1 MMNSHGTWILAAG
14 FVLLSVAPAIAA
26 GSKTSVPPPPP
37 AAARRP
43 VVDAYHGKSVTD
55 DYRWLE
61 SGADP
66 AVQRWSES
74 ENRYARS
81 VLDHLPGVAAL
92 RRRITDLES
101 FPSPSFG
108 SLVARGGMLFAMKDE
123 PPKQQAFLVALR
135 SPDDP
140 ASARA
145 IVDPNALDPKGTTAI
160 DFFVPSLDGKLVVVS
175 LSRGGSESGD
185 AHVFETATG
194 KALPD
199 VIPRVN
205 GGTAGGSVAWNADG
219 TGFYYTRYP
228 RGKERPLEDLDF
240 FQQVWFHKLGTPV
253 ERDTY
258 SLGREFPR
266 IAETFLRSSDDGR
279 FVLAIVENG
288 DGGEFA
294 LYFRGPSGAW
304 SRIADAPDQVVAA
317 NFGPEGTLFLLSRN
331 GAPRG
336 KILRLA
342 PGVTTLA
349 GAATVVPEGREVIL
363 GFEPAA
369 SLLYVTVM
377 DGGPAGIRVFD
388 EGGKERAP
396 VPVPPVSSVGQLVR
410 LGGDRVLF
418 SSETYLEPQAWYR
431 YDPSDGKPAKTA
443 LRRASIADFGDCEV
457 VKETATSK
465 DGTAVPV
472 FIVQRRSAPRD
483 GSNPTLLTGYGGFG
497 ISMAPY
503 FSDSRRAFVE
513 QGGVWAIAIL
523 RGGGEFGEEWHR
535 AGNLTRKQNVFDDFA
550 AAAERLIEA
559 RVTSPAKLA
568 IEGGSNGGLLMG
580 AALTQHPALF
590 KAVVAHV
597 GIYDML
603 RVETT
608 PNGAFNVTEYGTV
621 KDRAQFDALF
631 AYSPYHH
638 VADGSRYPDV
648 LFLTGANDPRVDPFH
663 SRKMTARL
671 RAATGGRS
679 RVLLR
684 TSADTG
690 HGIGSSLD
698 ATIAETVDVYA
709 FVFDELGVPYRPVAK
724 PAK

>member
-1 MMNSHGTWILAAG
+1 MVNSHGTWILAAG

-26 GSKTSVPPPPP
+26 GSKTSVPPP
-37 AAARRP
+37 AAERRP

-61 SGADP
+61 SWADP
-66 AVQRWSES
+66 AVRRWSEA
-74 ENRYARS
+74 ENRHARS
-81 VLDHLPGVAAL
+81 VLDRLPGVEAL
-92 RRRITDLES
+92 RRRITELES
-101 FPSPSFG
+101 FPSPDFD
-108 SLVARGGMLFAMKDE
+108 SLVLRGGTLFAMKTE
-123 PPKQQAFLVALR
+123 PPKQQRFLVALR

-145 IVDPNALDPKGTTAI
+145 IVDPNVLDPKGKTAI
-160 DFFVPSLDGKLVVVS
+160 DFFVPSHDGKLVAVS

-185 AHVFETATG
+185 VHVYETATG

-199 VIPRVN
+199 VIARVN

-219 TGFYYTRYP
+219 SGFFYTRYP
-228 RGKERPLEDLDF
+228 RGKERPSEDLDF
-240 FQQVWFHKLGTPV
+240 FQQVWFHGLGTPAGS
-253 ERDTY
+253 DTY

-266 IAETFLRSSDDGR
+266 IAETVLRASDDGR

-288 DGGEFA
+288 DGGEYA
-294 LYFRGPSGAW
+294 LHLRGASGAW
-304 SRIADAPDQVVAA
+304 ARIADFSEQVVAA
-317 NFGPEGTLFLLSRN
+317 EFGRDGSLFLLSRN

-342 PGVTTLA
+342 PGATRLA
-349 GAATVVPEGREVIL
+349 EASTIVPEGEGVIL
-363 GFEPAA
+363 DFEPAA
-369 SLLYVTVM
+369 SVLYVTVVE
-377 DGGPAGIRVFD
+377 GGPMGLRVFD
-388 EGGKERAP
+388 AAGKELAR
-396 VPVPPVSSVGQLVR
+396 VPVPRISSVSQVVR
-410 LGGDRVLF
+410 LDGDRVAY
-418 SSETYLEPQAWYR
+418 SSESYLEPRAWYR
-431 YDPSDGKPAKTA
+431 FDPADGQPVKTA
-443 LRRASIADFGDCEV
+443 LRRVSLADFGDCEV
-457 VKETATSK
+457 LKETAVSR

-472 FIVQRRSAPRD
+472 FMVQRKGAPRD
-483 GSNPTLLTGYGGFG
+483 GSSPTLLTGYGGFG
-497 ISMAPY
+497 ISMTPY

-621 KDRAQFDALF
+621 KDPAQFEALL

-638 VADGSRYPDV
+638 VADGTRYPDV

-679 RVLLR
+679 RVFLR

-724 PAK
+724 PAR